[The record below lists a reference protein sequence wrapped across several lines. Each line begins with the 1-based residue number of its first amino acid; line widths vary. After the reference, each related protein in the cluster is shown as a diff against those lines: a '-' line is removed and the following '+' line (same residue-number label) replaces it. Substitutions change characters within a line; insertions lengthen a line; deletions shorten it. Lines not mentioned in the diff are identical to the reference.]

1 MVPSEEDG
9 QTFSV
14 NFASGEVSHSHY
26 SLILLYARDQAYIKL
41 DE

>member
-14 NFASGEVSHSHY
+14 NFASGEVNTFSVNFASGEVNTC
-26 SLILLYARDQAYIKL
+26 SVNLFQV
-41 DE
+41 